1 MREKAFL
8 HMHKYLQAQA
18 HAHARTQARTPS
30 HPIVLFFSPTG
41 QQSPT
46 SQVLFPGTGH
56 TKVNGGFDL
65 GTKAGVPGRTG
76 GPHAALP
83 QQATQALTKP

>member
-18 HAHARTQARTPS
+18 HANARTPY
-30 HPIVLFFSPTG
+30 HPIVLCFFPTG

-46 SQVLFPGTGH
+46 SQVLLSGTGH